1 LLVVVAA
8 TFLTAPYDI
17 GFGTESLGEIFLLM
31 LPPNEDPEPE
41 PTGLNLGNS
50 LGPLRKLVKTIM
62 GWEDTEGT
70 KQQNSNG
77 EEMVVD

>member
-1 LLVVVAA
+1 MVVAA
-8 TFLTAPYDI
+8 MFLTAPYDI
-17 GFGTESLGEIFLLM
+17 GFGTESLGEKFLRM

-41 PTGLNLGNS
+41 PTGLNLGKS

-62 GWEDTEGT
+62 GWEEA
-70 KQQNSNG
+70 KEQENSNG

>member
-1 LLVVVAA
+1 MVVAA
-8 TFLTAPYDI
+8 MFLTAPYDI
-17 GFGTESLGEIFLLM
+17 GFGTESLGEKFLLM

-41 PTGLNLGNS
+41 PTGLNLGKS

-62 GWEDTEGT
+62 GWEEMEEK
-70 KQQNSNG
+70 KQEISNG